1 MVTILSSLR
10 VYTTCMCMCVYERVQ
25 GVWVALRYDVTNHFF
40 NCYDLPNVILFY
52 YCLQFRFSSYATDKQ
67 IRGNTW
73 GKRWKWSWK
82 TSEKSL
88 QNCIAK
94 GLYSFPLSEQHDARF
109 NSVRKNSCFL
119 GMCTITDE
127 AMATPCYAKVSRKNL
142 ARRKIVYMNVLGQ

>member
-1 MVTILSSLR
+1 MI
-10 VYTTCMCMCVYERVQ
+10 
-25 GVWVALRYDVTNHFF
+25 NHFF

-52 YCLQFRFSSYATDKQ
+52 ISLQFRLSSYATDKQ
-67 IRGNTW
+67 LGVSTW

-109 NSVRKNSCFL
+109 NSVRQNECFL
-119 GMCTITDE
+119 GMCTVTEE
-127 AMATPCYAKVSRKNL
+127 AMETPLLCKSAERDWLEGKWLCTWMIWVSRHHFKPQKRNL
-142 ARRKIVYMNVLGQ
+142 RESQSSMSLQVLSHILYFI